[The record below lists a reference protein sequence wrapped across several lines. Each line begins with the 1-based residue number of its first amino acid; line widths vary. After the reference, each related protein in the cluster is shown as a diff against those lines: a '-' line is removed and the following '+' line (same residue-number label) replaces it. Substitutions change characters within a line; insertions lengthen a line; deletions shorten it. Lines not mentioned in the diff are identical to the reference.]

1 MPMYFCQWS
10 QLTVDHLAEYD
21 VTPDDF
27 EFDDFE
33 FDDFEFVVQNPES
46 TGFSRS
52 SGRPFAVAI
61 TDDGRELLCVYEFID
76 EMTIEPIIGYEL
88 H

>member
-1 MPMYFCQWS
+1 
-10 QLTVDHLAEYD
+10 
-21 VTPDDF
+21 
-27 EFDDFE
+27 
-33 FDDFEFVVQNPES
+33 VVQNPES

-76 EMTIEPIIGYEL
+76 EMTIEPIAGYEL
-88 H
+88 HWGYPHGQEDRTETESNHSRQFSATLRRWAWKSRLP